1 MKYLLKVLLCLLFL
15 FFALKFI
22 IHVLDDGHTDT
33 YNDGNFNIV
42 ENYTADD
49 NNYQFNLKN
58 NKFSLTFD
66 VTADYNKASNIIA
79 KIHHKKINNYECVLP
94 IFKDGKILTDIMCKQ
109 DKTVYYGAD
118 ISNKIT
124 TFIKDMNEYG
134 YKLENFQDKAKK
146 TSLSATEVIY
156 EDNILENHY
165 LALENYKG
173 LTLYNAEEMNVPL
186 FDNDVYTKQV
196 SVFTDKY
203 YVVADYDTEYSFKIF
218 KVVNIINDNE
228 KEIRSYDEISFDSY
242 IQGVVDNEIYLFDK
256 DAKVQ
261 YKINIE
267 DETVTKLDNIQYY
280 DGSWHEMSLKDALDE
295 KKFDNYKVQIDG
307 YEKALKIG
315 KYYYLYE
322 KNGDNYNVYKA
333 YNKKVK
339 QRIFLF
345 ETSDINSIIY
355 LQNYIY
361 FKNGNTFYYWSNS
374 GIKKVI
380 ENTEL
385 EFNHDLSFGAFIN

>member
-66 VTADYNKASNIIA
+66 VTADYNKASNIIT

-124 TFIKDMNEYG
+124 AFIKDMNEYG

-218 KVVNIINDNE
+218 KVVNIINGNE

-361 FKNGNTFYYWSNS
+361 FKNGNTFYYWSNN

-385 EFNHDLSFGAFIN
+385 EFNNDLSFGAFIN

>member
-218 KVVNIINDNE
+218 KVVNIINGNE

>member
-66 VTADYNKASNIIA
+66 VTADYNKASNIIT

-146 TSLSATEVIY
+146 TSLSATEAIY

-218 KVVNIINDNE
+218 KVVNIINGNE

-385 EFNHDLSFGAFIN
+385 EFNNDLSFGAFIN

>member
-1 MKYLLKVLLCLLFL
+1 MKYLLKVLLCLLVL

-66 VTADYNKASNIIA
+66 VTADYNKASNIIT

-146 TSLSATEVIY
+146 TSLSATEAIY

-218 KVVNIINDNE
+218 KVVNIINGNE

-267 DETVTKLDNIQYY
+267 DETVMKLDNIQYY

-385 EFNHDLSFGAFIN
+385 EFNNDLSFGAFIN

>member
-1 MKYLLKVLLCLLFL
+1 MKYLLKVLLCLLVL

-66 VTADYNKASNIIA
+66 VTADYNKASNIIT

-124 TFIKDMNEYG
+124 AFIKDMNEYG

-218 KVVNIINDNE
+218 KVVNIINGNE

-385 EFNHDLSFGAFIN
+385 EFNNDLSFGAFIN

>member
-1 MKYLLKVLLCLLFL
+1 MKYLLKVLLCLLVL

-66 VTADYNKASNIIA
+66 VTADYNKASNIIT

-218 KVVNIINDNE
+218 KVVNIINGNE
-228 KEIRSYDEISFDSY
+228 KGIRSYDEISFDSY

-307 YEKALKIG
+307 YEKAIKIG

-385 EFNHDLSFGAFIN
+385 EFNNDLSFGAFIN